1 MTPFDPAASG
11 DNDGHRFAPSHRD
24 GDVFDANRNGI
35 SADDTFVQ
43 HLDLRAFD
51 EAEFDQP
58 AFKLGVGQCRACL
71 AGGEMLD
78 HAGEAAPGKP
88 ERQLR
93 LDVAGFGHGL

>member
-1 MTPFDPAASG
+1 MMAIAS
-11 DNDGHRFAPSHRD
+11 RRRTAMVTFSTRTAI
-24 GDVFDANRNGI
+24 GI
-35 SADDTFVQ
+35 AADDAFVQ
-43 HLDLRAFD
+43 DLDPRALD